1 MDENLIILS
10 IILFLFLIFFFSHLR
25 PLTYVEID
33 NLARKRR
40 LVKIKKYFAFHHS
53 GCSVDKNFKSN
64 MNRMGKFYNVSENLY
79 SFPSIAAA
87 LLKYKKHEW
96 IIVAFE
102 KNQIVELLWLNK
114 GNDNSSVN
122 LKLHLNKMVSI
133 MIDGNYN
140 SAIIFHNHPNSNP
153 KLYSMRNPS
162 EQDIRSA
169 KYYADELNKCNKNL
183 IEFICERGYHFEYYR
198 AISDNFF
205 SVINFIEIINK
216 ENGVSKFKNF
226 KLHIERIF

>member
-1 MDENLIILS
+1 
-10 IILFLFLIFFFSHLR
+10 
-25 PLTYVEID
+25 
-33 NLARKRR
+33 
-40 LVKIKKYFAFHHS
+40 
-53 GCSVDKNFKSN
+53 
-64 MNRMGKFYNVSENLY
+64 
-79 SFPSIAAA
+79 
-87 LLKYKKHEW
+87 
-96 IIVAFE
+96 
-102 KNQIVELLWLNK
+102 
-114 GNDNSSVN
+114 
-122 LKLHLNKMVSI
+122 MVSI